1 MSAVKDAIVALKEVL
16 KLTDDVKTIG
26 ERMKDVAGELRDQD
40 RRITRLEARLDT
52 MIDMAKMASAKTIQH
67 KP

>member
-52 MIDMAKMASAKTIQH
+52 MIDMAKLASPRTIPH

>member
-1 MSAVKDAIVALKEVL
+1 MSTVKDAIIALKEVL
-16 KLTDDVKTIG
+16 KLTDDVKLIG
-26 ERMKDVAGELRDQD
+26 ERMKDVATDLRDQD

-52 MIDMAKMASAKTIQH
+52 MIDMAKLTSTRAIQH

>member
-16 KLTDDVKTIG
+16 KLTDDVKSIG
-26 ERMKDVAGELRDQD
+26 ERMKDVATDLRDQD

-52 MIDMAKMASAKTIQH
+52 MIDMAKLTSTRAIQH

>member
-1 MSAVKDAIVALKEVL
+1 MSAVKDAITALKEVL
-16 KLTDDVKTIG
+16 KLTDDVKSAG
-26 ERMKDVAGELRDQD
+26 ERLKDVAVELRDQD

-52 MIDMAKMASAKTIQH
+52 MIDMAKLASTRTIQH

>member
-1 MSAVKDAIVALKEVL
+1 MSAVKDAIIALKEVL
-16 KLTDDVKTIG
+16 KLTDDVKSIG

-52 MIDMAKMASAKTIQH
+52 MLDMAKLTATRTIQH